1 MTLLWIIIK
10 SNKEIW
16 INSINTIEDLYD
28 KSLLITILLH
38 KVSIY
43 YNYFEYFLH
52 IFFYLKVIQVSKLYY
67 LSSFKLI
74 SSNKDKE

>member
-1 MTLLWIIIK
+1 MTLLCIIIK

-16 INSINTIEDLYD
+16 SNSINTIEALYD
-28 KSLLITILLH
+28 EGLLITILLL

-52 IFFYLKVIQVSKLYY
+52 IYFFI
-67 LSSFKLI
+67 
-74 SSNKDKE
+74 